1 MSNNKKQNE
10 MEREF
15 DALTKLFKFL
25 TDNVNNPRNNAILA
39 QELSRYLMATEIEK
53 SIDNANE
60 RIKQEN
66 N

>member
-1 MSNNKKQNE
+1 

-25 TDNVNNPRNNAILA
+25 TDNVNNARNNAILA

-53 SIDNANE
+53 SIDNAKE

>member
-1 MSNNKKQNE
+1 

-25 TDNVNNPRNNAILA
+25 TDNVNNARNNAILA
-39 QELSRYLMATEIEK
+39 QELSRYLMAIEIEK
-53 SIDNANE
+53 SIENANE

>member
-1 MSNNKKQNE
+1 

-25 TDNVNNPRNNAILA
+25 TDNVNNARNNAILA

-53 SIDNANE
+53 SIENAKE

>member
-1 MSNNKKQNE
+1 

-53 SIDNANE
+53 SIDNAKE

>member
-1 MSNNKKQNE
+1 

-15 DALTKLFKFL
+15 DALTELFKFL
-25 TDNVNNPRNNAILA
+25 TDNVNNARNNAILA
-39 QELSRYLMATEIEK
+39 QELSRYLMATEIQK

>member
-1 MSNNKKQNE
+1 

-25 TDNVNNPRNNAILA
+25 TDNVNNARNNAILA

-53 SIDNANE
+53 SIENANE